1 MLYNKGDSSQYIQE
15 FKKRFTN
22 FCEKCPLLI
31 SFTTTPNGVQ
41 IIDETKDDVYDIAW
55 DFAIPVKSFIHGI
68 KNMLID
74 KGCYPVICRT
84 DEGEESVSQ
93 EEQIQMAIDGES
105 LDSIPVR
112 RYKKHLTEFLVDKT
126 IIFKDI
132 FIIQNR
138 DTGEMSRWKL
148 NKSSVFFLK
157 KMRSGKLT
165 KEEAGKYFFE
175 HAIFL
180 NDIILKDTGENE
192 EGT

>member
-41 IIDETKDDVYDIAW
+41 VIDETSNDVYEISW

-74 KGCYPVICRT
+74 KGCYPIIYKIE
-84 DEGEESVSQ
+84 EGEESVSH
-93 EEQIQMAIDGES
+93 EEQLQMAIDGES

-112 RYKKHLTEFLVDKT
+112 RYKKHMTRLLIDKCV
-126 IIFKDI
+126 IFKDI
-132 FIIQNR
+132 FILKDL
-138 DTGEMSRWKL
+138 DTNKVFRYKL

-165 KEEAGKYFFE
+165 QEEAGKYFFE
-175 HAIFL
+175 HATFL
-180 NDIILKDTGENE
+180 NNIISKE
-192 EGT
+192 EGE